1 MILVISKYTVAAQQ
15 ENCFITLDN
24 LKQIKQ
30 DSIRL
35 VVCMYIC
42 LSHILHVFIQLQL
55 FKIYLKVSASD
66 PHMNVAKTQHSF
78 LQQTSSFINEDS
90 FSQPHPTQAGWD
102 GINLHS
108 LSFAVKLVI
117 PSFPVIFPDKLCT
130 GITETFHISE
140 AGFG

>member
-1 MILVISKYTVAAQQ
+1 
-15 ENCFITLDN
+15 
-24 LKQIKQ
+24 
-30 DSIRL
+30 
-35 VVCMYIC
+35 MYIC

-66 PHMNVAKTQHSF
+66 PDMSVAKTWHSF

-90 FSQPHPTQAGWD
+90 FSQSIPTQAGGD

-117 PSFPVIFPDKLCT
+117 PTFPVIFPDKMCNV
-130 GITETFHISE
+130 I
-140 AGFG
+140 